1 MTESFETKVRN
12 VGTSL
17 GVLIPKE
24 VAKEMRIKKGEEVR
38 VTILKQRKAKDLSKL
53 FGIAK
58 GAKPFEREH
67 DRDRF

>member
-1 MTESFETKVRN
+1 MSEMFKTRVRN

-24 VAKEMRIKKGEEVR
+24 IAKEMRIKKGEIIEVG
-38 VTILKQRKAKDLSKL
+38 ILKKDPKKIDKA
-53 FGIAK
+53 FGIFK

-67 DRDRF
+67 IERDI